1 MKQTILYFMAGLF
14 LLTGCA
20 KEELSLAEGNQVG
33 YLTVENLVPQ
43 QAEQVS
49 VGGSRAVDVDLYVEI
64 IDINATTTYN
74 PGSVPAKIELAV
86 GNCTVKAY
94 NAAYKDNTPNTA
106 KYYAEKTVEIEE
118 GKVEYL
124 SLEVP
129 MVNYG
134 VTLSLPDN
142 FSAWFSDYTF
152 SIGKS
157 AATETFSL
165 KEDEVI
171 YFDYQKG
178 DVLSYSLKVTSN
190 EEADGTFTQTG
201 SYGSDE
207 GKAIE
212 SGKIYQIIYNWETKA
227 LEMN

>member
-1 MKQTILYFMAGLF
+1 MKRTIQYFITGLL

-20 KEELSLAEGNQVG
+20 KEELSITESNQVG
-33 YLTVENLVPQ
+33 YLTVEDLTLQ
-43 QAEQVS
+43 QAELIS
-49 VGGSRAVDVDLYVEI
+49 VGSRAADADLYVEI
-64 IDINATTTYN
+64 TDTKDTTTYN
-74 PGSVPAKIELAV
+74 PGAVPAKIELAV
-86 GNCTVKAY
+86 GTCTVKAY
-94 NAAYKDNTPNTA
+94 NATYKDNTPNAA
-106 KYYAEKTVEIEE
+106 KYYAETTVEIKE

-142 FSAWFSDYTF
+142 FSDWFTDYTF
-152 SIGKS
+152 SIGKKT
-157 AATETFSL
+157 ATETSVL
-165 KEDEVI
+165 KEGEVI

-178 DVLSYSLKVTSN
+178 DVLSYSLKVTSK
-190 EEADGTFTQTG
+190 EEADGTFMQTG

-212 SGKIYQIIYNWETKA
+212 PGKIYQITYNWATKS

>member
-1 MKQTILYFMAGLF
+1 MKQTILYFIAGLF
-14 LLTGCA
+14 FLTGCTQ
-20 KEELSLAEGNQVG
+20 EEPSLTESNQVG
-33 YLTVENLVPQ
+33 YLTVEDLTLQ
-43 QAEQVS
+43 QAEQIS
-49 VGGSRAVDVDLYVEI
+49 VGSRAVDADLYVEI
-64 IDINATTTYN
+64 TDTKATTTYN
-74 PGSVPAKIELAV
+74 PEAVPAKIELAA
-86 GNCTVKAY
+86 GTCTVKAY
-94 NAAYKDNTPNTA
+94 NAAYKDNTTNAA
-106 KYYAEKTVEIEE
+106 KYYAETTVEIKE

-142 FSAWFSDYTF
+142 FSDWFTDYTF
-152 SIGKS
+152 SIGKKT
-157 AATETFSL
+157 AAETSVL
-165 KEDEVI
+165 KEGEVI

-178 DVLSYSLKVTSN
+178 DVLSYSLKVTSK
-190 EEADGTFTQTG
+190 EEADGTFMQSG

>member
-1 MKQTILYFMAGLF
+1 MKQTILYFIAGLF
-14 LLTGCA
+14 FLTGCTQ
-20 KEELSLAEGNQVG
+20 EEPSLTESNQVG
-33 YLTVENLVPQ
+33 YLTVEDLTLL
-43 QAEQVS
+43 QAEQIS
-49 VGGSRAVDVDLYVEI
+49 VGSRAVDADLYVEI
-64 IDINATTTYN
+64 TDTKATTTYN
-74 PGSVPAKIELAV
+74 PEAVPAKIELAV

-106 KYYAEKTVEIEE
+106 KYYAETKVEIKE

-142 FSAWFSDYTF
+142 FSGWFSDYSF

-165 KEDEVI
+165 KEGEVV

-178 DVLSYSLKVTSN
+178 DVLSYSLKVTSK

>member
-1 MKQTILYFMAGLF
+1 MKQTILYFIAGLF

-20 KEELSLAEGNQVG
+20 QEEPLLTESNQVG
-33 YLTVENLVPQ
+33 YLTVEDLILQ
-43 QAEQVS
+43 QAEQIS
-49 VGGSRAVDVDLYVEI
+49 VGSRAVDADLYVEI
-64 IDINATTTYN
+64 ADTNATTTYN
-74 PGSVPAKIELAV
+74 PGAVPAKIELTT
-86 GNCTVKAY
+86 GTCTVKAY
-94 NAAYKDNTPNTA
+94 NAAYKDNTPNAA
-106 KYYAEKTVEIEE
+106 KYYAETTVEIKE

-142 FSAWFSDYTF
+142 FSYRFSDYTF
-152 SIGKS
+152 SIGKKT
-157 AATETFSL
+157 ATETSVL
-165 KEDEVI
+165 KEGEVI

-178 DVLSYSLKVTSN
+178 DVLSYSLKVTSK
-190 EEADGTFTQTG
+190 EEADGTFMQTG
-201 SYGSDE
+201 SYGDAE

-212 SGKIYQIIYNWETKA
+212 AGKIYRITYNWATKS

>member
-1 MKQTILYFMAGLF
+1 MKQTILYFIAGLF

-20 KEELSLAEGNQVG
+20 QEEPSLTESNQVG
-33 YLTVENLVPQ
+33 YLTVEDLTFQ
-43 QAEQVS
+43 QAELIS
-49 VGGSRAVDVDLYVEI
+49 VGSRAADADLYVEI
-64 IDINATTTYN
+64 TDTKVTTTYN
-74 PGSVPAKIELAV
+74 PDSVPAKIELAV
-86 GNCTVKAY
+86 GNCTIKAY
-94 NAAYKDNTPNTA
+94 NAAYKDKTPNAA
-106 KYYAEKTVEIEE
+106 KYYAETTVEIKE

-165 KEDEVI
+165 KEGEVV

-178 DVLSYSLKVTSN
+178 DVLSYSLKVTSK

-212 SGKIYQIIYNWETKA
+212 AGKIYRITYNWETKA
-227 LEMN
+227 LEIN

>member
-1 MKQTILYFMAGLF
+1 MKQTILYFIAGLF
-14 LLTGCA
+14 LLTGCTQ
-20 KEELSLAEGNQVG
+20 EEPSLTESNQVG
-33 YLTVENLVPQ
+33 YLTVEDLTLL
-43 QAEQVS
+43 QAEQIS
-49 VGGSRAVDVDLYVEI
+49 VGSRAVNADLYVEI
-64 IDINATTTYN
+64 TDAKATTTYK
-74 PGSVPAKIELAV
+74 PGAVPAKIELAA
-86 GNCTVKAY
+86 GTCTVKAY
-94 NAAYKDNTPNTA
+94 NAAYKDNTTNAA
-106 KYYAEKTVEIEE
+106 KYYAETTVEIKE

-142 FSAWFSDYTF
+142 FSHWFSDYTF

-157 AATETFSL
+157 AATETL

-178 DVLSYSLKVTSN
+178 DVLSYSLKVTSK
-190 EEADGTFTQTG
+190 EEADGTFTQIG

>member
-1 MKQTILYFMAGLF
+1 MKQTILYFIAGLF

-20 KEELSLAEGNQVG
+20 QEEPLLTESNQVG
-33 YLTVENLVPQ
+33 YLTVEDLILQ
-43 QAEQVS
+43 QAEQIS
-49 VGGSRAVDVDLYVEI
+49 VGSRAVDADLYVEI
-64 IDINATTTYN
+64 TDTKATTTYN
-74 PGSVPAKIELAV
+74 PGAVPAKIELTT
-86 GNCTVKAY
+86 GTCTVKAY
-94 NAAYKDNTPNTA
+94 NAAYKDNTTNAA
-106 KYYAEKTVEIEE
+106 KYYAETTVEIKE

-142 FSAWFSDYTF
+142 FSYWFSDYTF
-152 SIGKS
+152 SIGKKT
-157 AATETFSL
+157 ATETSVL
-165 KEDEVI
+165 KEGEVI

-178 DVLSYSLKVTSN
+178 DVLSYSLKVTS
-190 EEADGTFTQTG
+190 EEETDGTFMQTG

-212 SGKIYQIIYNWETKA
+212 AGKIYQITYNWATKS
-227 LEMN
+227 LDMN

>member
-1 MKQTILYFMAGLF
+1 MKQTILYFIAGLF
-14 LLTGCA
+14 FLTGCTQ
-20 KEELSLAEGNQVG
+20 EEPSLTESNQVG
-33 YLTVENLVPQ
+33 YLTVEDLTLQ
-43 QAEQVS
+43 QAEQIS
-49 VGGSRAVDVDLYVEI
+49 VGSRAVDADLYVEI
-64 IDINATTTYN
+64 ADTKATTTYE
-74 PGSVPAKIELAV
+74 PGKVPAKIELAV
-86 GNCTVKAY
+86 GTCTVKAY
-94 NAAYKDNTPNTA
+94 NAAYKDNIPNAA
-106 KYYAEKTVEIEE
+106 KYYAETTVEIKE

-142 FSAWFSDYTF
+142 FSDWFSDYTF

-157 AATETFSL
+157 AATEIFSL

-171 YFDYQKG
+171 YFDYQEG
-178 DVLSYSLKVTSN
+178 DVLSYSLLVTSKK
-190 EEADGTFTQTG
+190 EADRTFMQTG

-212 SGKIYQIIYNWETKA
+212 AGKIYQITYNWATKS

>member
-1 MKQTILYFMAGLF
+1 MKQTILYFIAGLF
-14 LLTGCA
+14 FLTGCTQ
-20 KEELSLAEGNQVG
+20 EEPSLTESDQIG
-33 YLTVENLVPQ
+33 YLTVEDLTLQ
-43 QAEQVS
+43 QAEQIS
-49 VGGSRAVDVDLYVEI
+49 VGSRAVDADLYVEI
-64 IDINATTTYN
+64 ADTNATTTYN
-74 PGSVPAKIELAV
+74 PGAVPAKIELTT
-86 GNCTVKAY
+86 GTCTVKAY

-106 KYYAEKTVEIEE
+106 KYYAETKVEIKE

-142 FSAWFSDYTF
+142 FSDWFTDYTF
-152 SIGKS
+152 SIGKKT
-157 AATETFSL
+157 AAETSVL
-165 KEDEVI
+165 KEGEVI

-178 DVLSYSLKVTSN
+178 DVLSYSLKVTSK
-190 EEADGTFTQTG
+190 EEADGTFMQSG
-201 SYGSDE
+201 SYGDAE

-212 SGKIYQIIYNWETKA
+212 PGKIYQITYNWATKS

>member
-20 KEELSLAEGNQVG
+20 KEGLSLAEGNQVG

-43 QAEQVS
+43 QAEQIS
-49 VGGSRAVDVDLYVEI
+49 VGSRAVDADLYVEI
-64 IDINATTTYN
+64 TDSTKTTTYN
-74 PGSVPAKIELAV
+74 PGTLPGKVELHV
-86 GNCTVKAY
+86 GKCTMKAY
-94 NAAYKDNTPNTA
+94 NAAYKDNTPNAA
-106 KYYAEKTVEIEE
+106 KYYAETTVEIKE

-142 FSAWFSDYTF
+142 FSYWFSDYTF

-178 DVLSYSLKVTSN
+178 DVLSYSLKVTSK
-190 EEADGTFTQTG
+190 EETDGTFTQTG

>member
-1 MKQTILYFMAGLF
+1 MKQTIVYFIVGLF

-20 KEELSLAEGNQVG
+20 QEELSLIESNQVG
-33 YLTVENLVPQ
+33 YLTVENLTLQ
-43 QAEQVS
+43 QAELIS
-49 VGGSRAVDVDLYVEI
+49 VGSRAADADLYVEI
-64 IDINATTTYN
+64 TDAKATTTYN
-74 PGSVPAKIELAV
+74 PGVVPAKIELTA
-86 GNCTVKAY
+86 GTCTVKAY
-94 NAAYKDNTPNTA
+94 NAAYKDNTTNAA
-106 KYYAEKTVEIEE
+106 KYYAETKVEIEE

-142 FSAWFSDYTF
+142 FSDWFSDYTF

-157 AATETFSL
+157 AATETFGL

-171 YFDYQKG
+171 YFDYQQG
-178 DVLSYSLKVTSN
+178 DVLSYSLSVTSK

-207 GKAIE
+207 EKAIE
-212 SGKIYQIIYNWETKA
+212 AGKIYRITYNWATES
-227 LEMN
+227 LEVE

>member
-1 MKQTILYFMAGLF
+1 MKQTILYFIAGLF

-20 KEELSLAEGNQVG
+20 QEEPLLTESNQVG
-33 YLTVENLVPQ
+33 YLTVEDLILQ
-43 QAEQVS
+43 QAEQIS
-49 VGGSRAVDVDLYVEI
+49 VGSRAVDADLYVEI
-64 IDINATTTYN
+64 ADTNATTTYN
-74 PGSVPAKIELAV
+74 PGAVPAKIELTT
-86 GNCTVKAY
+86 GTCTVKAY
-94 NAAYKDNTPNTA
+94 NAAYKDNTTNAA
-106 KYYAEKTVEIEE
+106 KYYAETTVEIKE

-142 FSAWFSDYTF
+142 FSYWFSDYTF
-152 SIGKS
+152 SIGKKT
-157 AATETFSL
+157 ATETSVL
-165 KEDEVI
+165 KEGEVI

-178 DVLSYSLKVTSN
+178 DVLSYSLKVTSK
-190 EEADGTFTQTG
+190 EEANGTFMQTG
-201 SYGSDE
+201 SYGDAE

-212 SGKIYQIIYNWETKA
+212 AGKIYRITYNWATKS

>member
-1 MKQTILYFMAGLF
+1 MKQTILYFIAGLF
-14 LLTGCA
+14 FLTGCTQ
-20 KEELSLAEGNQVG
+20 EEPSLTESNQVG
-33 YLTVENLVPQ
+33 YLTVEDLTLQ
-43 QAEQVS
+43 QAEQIS
-49 VGGSRAVDVDLYVEI
+49 VGSRAVDADLYVEI
-64 IDINATTTYN
+64 TDTKATTTYN
-74 PGSVPAKIELAV
+74 LGAVPAKIELAV

-106 KYYAEKTVEIEE
+106 KYYAETKVEIKE

-142 FSAWFSDYTF
+142 FSGWFSDYTF

-165 KEDEVI
+165 KEGEVV

-178 DVLSYSLKVTSN
+178 DVLSYSLKVTSK
-190 EEADGTFTQTG
+190 EEADVTFTQTG

>member
-49 VGGSRAVDVDLYVEI
+49 VGGSRAVDADLYVEI
-64 IDINATTTYN
+64 TDTKATTTYK
-74 PGSVPAKIELAV
+74 PGAVPAKIELTT
-86 GNCTVKAY
+86 GTCTVKAY
-94 NAAYKDNTPNTA
+94 NAAYKDNTTNAA
-106 KYYAEKTVEIEE
+106 KYYAETTVEIKE

-142 FSAWFSDYTF
+142 FSDWFSDYTF

-178 DVLSYSLKVTSN
+178 DVLSYSLKVTSK
-190 EEADGTFTQTG
+190 EEAFTQTG

>member
-1 MKQTILYFMAGLF
+1 MKQTILYFIAGLF
-14 LLTGCA
+14 FLTGCTQ
-20 KEELSLAEGNQVG
+20 EEPSLTESNQVG
-33 YLTVENLVPQ
+33 YLTVEDLTLQ
-43 QAEQVS
+43 QAEQIS
-49 VGGSRAVDVDLYVEI
+49 VGSRAVDPDLYVEI
-64 IDINATTTYN
+64 TDTKATTTYN
-74 PGSVPAKIELAV
+74 PGMVPAKIELAV
-86 GNCTVKAY
+86 GTCTVKAY
-94 NAAYKDNTPNTA
+94 NAAYKDDTSNAA
-106 KYYAEKTVEIEE
+106 KYYAETTVEIKE

-142 FSAWFSDYTF
+142 FSDWFSDYTF

-178 DVLSYSLKVTSN
+178 DVLSYSLKVTSK
-190 EEADGTFTQTG
+190 EEADGPFTQTG

-212 SGKIYQIIYNWETKA
+212 AGKIYRITYNWETKA
-227 LEMN
+227 LEIN

>member
-1 MKQTILYFMAGLF
+1 MKQAILYFIAGLF

-20 KEELSLAEGNQVG
+20 QEEPLLTESNQVG
-33 YLTVENLVPQ
+33 YLTVEDLILQ
-43 QAEQVS
+43 QAEQIS
-49 VGGSRAVDVDLYVEI
+49 VGSRAVDADLYVEI
-64 IDINATTTYN
+64 ADTNATTTYN
-74 PGSVPAKIELAV
+74 PGAVPAKIELTT
-86 GNCTVKAY
+86 GTCTVKAY
-94 NAAYKDNTPNTA
+94 NAAYKDNTTNAA
-106 KYYAEKTVEIEE
+106 KYYAETTVEIKE

-142 FSAWFSDYTF
+142 FSYWFSDYTF
-152 SIGKS
+152 SIGKKT
-157 AATETFSL
+157 ATETSVL
-165 KEDEVI
+165 KEGEVI

-178 DVLSYSLKVTSN
+178 DVLSYSLKVTSK
-190 EEADGTFTQTG
+190 EEADGTFMQTG
-201 SYGSDE
+201 SYGDAE

-212 SGKIYQIIYNWETKA
+212 AGKIYRITYNWATKS

>member
-1 MKQTILYFMAGLF
+1 MKQTILYFIAGLF
-14 LLTGCA
+14 FLTGCTQ
-20 KEELSLAEGNQVG
+20 EEPSLTGSNQVG
-33 YLTVENLVPQ
+33 YLTVEDLTLL
-43 QAEQVS
+43 QAEQIS
-49 VGGSRAVDVDLYVEI
+49 VGSRAVDADLYVEI
-64 IDINATTTYN
+64 TDTKATTTYN
-74 PGSVPAKIELAV
+74 PEAVPAKIELTA
-86 GNCTVKAY
+86 GTCTVKAY
-94 NAAYKDNTPNTA
+94 NVAYKDNTTNAA
-106 KYYAEKTVEIEE
+106 KYYAETTVEIKE

-142 FSAWFSDYTF
+142 FSDLFSDYTF

-157 AATETFSL
+157 ATETFSL

-178 DVLSYSLKVTSN
+178 DVLSYSLKVTSQ
-190 EEADGTFTQTG
+190 EEADGMFTQTG

-207 GKAIE
+207 GKTIE

>member
-1 MKQTILYFMAGLF
+1 MKQTILYFIAGLF

-43 QAEQVS
+43 QAEQIS
-49 VGGSRAVDVDLYVEI
+49 VGSRAVDADLYVEI
-64 IDINATTTYN
+64 TDSTKTTTYN
-74 PGSVPAKIELAV
+74 PGTLPGKVELHV
-86 GNCTVKAY
+86 GKYSMKAY
-94 NAAYKDNTPNTA
+94 NAAYKDNTPNAA
-106 KYYAEKTVEIEE
+106 KYYAETTVEIKE

-134 VTLSLPDN
+134 VMLSLPDN
-142 FSAWFSDYTF
+142 FSDWFTDYTF
-152 SIGKS
+152 SIGKKT
-157 AATETFSL
+157 ATETSVL
-165 KEDEVI
+165 KEGEVI

-178 DVLSYSLKVTSN
+178 DVLSYSLKVTSK
-190 EEADGTFTQTG
+190 EETDGTFMQSG
-201 SYGSDE
+201 SYGDAE

-212 SGKIYQIIYNWETKA
+212 PGKIYQITYNWATKA

>member
-1 MKQTILYFMAGLF
+1 MKQTILYFIAGLF
-14 LLTGCA
+14 LLTGCTQ
-20 KEELSLAEGNQVG
+20 EELSLTESDQIG
-33 YLTVENLVPQ
+33 YLTVEDLTLQ
-43 QAEQVS
+43 QAELIS
-49 VGGSRAVDVDLYVEI
+49 VGSRAADADLYVEI
-64 IDINATTTYN
+64 TDAKATTTYN
-74 PGSVPAKIELAV
+74 PGTVPAKIELAA
-86 GNCTVKAY
+86 GTCTVKAY
-94 NAAYKDNTPNTA
+94 NAAYKDNTTNAA
-106 KYYAEKTVEIEE
+106 KYYAETTVEIKE

-142 FSAWFSDYTF
+142 FSDWFSDYTF

-157 AATETFSL
+157 TATETL

-171 YFDYQKG
+171 YFDYQQG
-178 DVLSYSLKVTSN
+178 DVLSYSLKVTSK
-190 EEADGTFTQTG
+190 EEADGTF
-201 SYGSDE
+201 
-207 GKAIE
+207 IE

>member
-1 MKQTILYFMAGLF
+1 MKQTILYFIAGLF
-14 LLTGCA
+14 LLTGCTQ
-20 KEELSLAEGNQVG
+20 EELSLTESDQIG
-33 YLTVENLVPQ
+33 YLTVEDLTLQ
-43 QAEQVS
+43 QAELIS
-49 VGGSRAVDVDLYVEI
+49 VGSRAADADLYVEI
-64 IDINATTTYN
+64 TDAKATTTYN
-74 PGSVPAKIELAV
+74 LGTVPAKIELAA
-86 GNCTVKAY
+86 GTCTVKAY
-94 NAAYKDNTPNTA
+94 NAAYKDNTTNAA
-106 KYYAEKTVEIEE
+106 KYYAETTVEIKE

-142 FSAWFSDYTF
+142 FSDWFSDYTF

-157 AATETFSL
+157 TATETL

-171 YFDYQKG
+171 YFDYQQG
-178 DVLSYSLKVTSN
+178 DVLSYSLKVTSK
-190 EEADGTFTQTG
+190 EEADGTFTQIG

>member
-1 MKQTILYFMAGLF
+1 MKQTILYFIAGLF

-20 KEELSLAEGNQVG
+20 QEEPLLTESNQVG
-33 YLTVENLVPQ
+33 YLTVEDLILQ
-43 QAEQVS
+43 QAEQIS
-49 VGGSRAVDVDLYVEI
+49 VGSRAVDADLYVEI
-64 IDINATTTYN
+64 ADTNATTTYN
-74 PGSVPAKIELAV
+74 PGAVPAKIELTT
-86 GNCTVKAY
+86 GTCTVKAY
-94 NAAYKDNTPNTA
+94 NAAYKDNTTNAA
-106 KYYAEKTVEIEE
+106 KYYAETKVEIEE

-142 FSAWFSDYTF
+142 FSVWFSDYTF
-152 SIGKS
+152 SIGKKT
-157 AATETFSL
+157 ATETSVL
-165 KEDEVI
+165 KEGEVI

-178 DVLSYSLKVTSN
+178 DVLSYSLKVTSK
-190 EEADGTFTQTG
+190 EEADGTFMQTG

-212 SGKIYQIIYNWETKA
+212 PGKIYQITYNWATKS

>member
-1 MKQTILYFMAGLF
+1 MKQTIVYFIVGLF
-14 LLTGCA
+14 LLTGCTQ
-20 KEELSLAEGNQVG
+20 EELSLTESNQVG
-33 YLTVENLVPQ
+33 YLTVEDLTLQ
-43 QAEQVS
+43 QAELIS
-49 VGGSRAVDVDLYVEI
+49 VDSRAADADLYVEI
-64 IDINATTTYN
+64 TDAKATTTYN
-74 PGSVPAKIELAV
+74 PGAVPAKIELTA
-86 GNCTVKAY
+86 GTCTVKAY
-94 NAAYKDNTPNTA
+94 NAAYKDNTTNAA
-106 KYYAEKTVEIEE
+106 KYYAETTVEIKE

-142 FSAWFSDYTF
+142 FSDWFSDYTF

-157 AATETFSL
+157 AATETL

-171 YFDYQKG
+171 YFDYQQG
-178 DVLSYSLKVTSN
+178 DILSYSLSVTSK
-190 EEADGTFTQTG
+190 EEADGIFEQTG

-212 SGKIYQIIYNWETKA
+212 AGKIYRITYNWATES
-227 LEMN
+227 LEVE

>member
-1 MKQTILYFMAGLF
+1 MKQTILYFIAGLF
-14 LLTGCA
+14 FLTGCTQ
-20 KEELSLAEGNQVG
+20 EEPSLTESNQVG
-33 YLTVENLVPQ
+33 YLTVEDLTLQ
-43 QAEQVS
+43 QAEQIS
-49 VGGSRAVDVDLYVEI
+49 VGSRAVDADLYVEI
-64 IDINATTTYN
+64 TDSTKTTTYN
-74 PGSVPAKIELAV
+74 PGTLPGKVELHV
-86 GNCTVKAY
+86 GKCTMKAY
-94 NAAYKDNTPNTA
+94 NAAYKDNTPNAA
-106 KYYAEKTVEIEE
+106 KYYAETTVEIKE

-142 FSAWFSDYTF
+142 FSHWFSDYTF

-178 DVLSYSLKVTSN
+178 DVLSYSLKVTSK

-207 GKAIE
+207 GKTIE
-212 SGKIYQIIYNWETKA
+212 SGKIYQIIYNWKTKA

>member
-1 MKQTILYFMAGLF
+1 MKQKILYFIAGLF
-14 LLTGCA
+14 FLTGCA
-20 KEELSLAEGNQVG
+20 QEELSITESNQVG

-43 QAEQVS
+43 QAEQIS
-49 VGGSRAVDVDLYVEI
+49 VGSRAVDADLYVEI
-64 IDINATTTYN
+64 ADTNATTTYN
-74 PGSVPAKIELAV
+74 PGAVPAKIELTT
-86 GNCTVKAY
+86 GTCTVKAY
-94 NAAYKDNTPNTA
+94 NAAYKDNTPNAA
-106 KYYAEKTVEIEE
+106 KYYAETTVEIKE

-142 FSAWFSDYTF
+142 FSYWFSDYTF
-152 SIGKS
+152 SIGKKT
-157 AATETFSL
+157 ATETSVL
-165 KEDEVI
+165 KEGEVI

-178 DVLSYSLKVTSN
+178 DVLSYSLKVTST
-190 EEADGTFTQTG
+190 EETDGTFMQSG
-201 SYGSDE
+201 SYGDAE

-212 SGKIYQIIYNWETKA
+212 PGKIYQITYNWATKA

>member
-1 MKQTILYFMAGLF
+1 MKQTILYFIAGLF
-14 LLTGCA
+14 LLTGCTQ
-20 KEELSLAEGNQVG
+20 EELSLTESDQIG
-33 YLTVENLVPQ
+33 YLTVEGLTLQ
-43 QAEQVS
+43 QAELIS
-49 VGGSRAVDVDLYVEI
+49 VGSRAADADLYVEI
-64 IDINATTTYN
+64 TDTKATTTYN
-74 PGSVPAKIELAV
+74 PGAVPAKIELTA
-86 GNCTVKAY
+86 GTCTVKAY
-94 NAAYKDNTPNTA
+94 NAAYKDNTTNAA
-106 KYYAEKTVEIEE
+106 KYYAETTVEIKE

-142 FSAWFSDYTF
+142 FSDWFSDYTF

-157 AATETFSL
+157 TATETL

-171 YFDYQKG
+171 YFDYQQG
-178 DVLSYSLKVTSN
+178 DVLSYSLSVTSK
-190 EEADGTFTQTG
+190 EESDGTFTQTG

-212 SGKIYQIIYNWETKA
+212 TGKIYRITYNWETKA
-227 LEMN
+227 LEIN

>member
-1 MKQTILYFMAGLF
+1 MKQTIVYFIAGLF

-33 YLTVENLVPQ
+33 YLTVENLDPQ
-43 QAEQVS
+43 QAEQIS
-49 VGGSRAVDVDLYVEI
+49 VGSRAVDADLYVEI
-64 IDINATTTYN
+64 TDINATTTYN

-86 GNCTVKAY
+86 GTCTVKAY
-94 NAAYKDNTPNTA
+94 NATYKDNTPNAA
-106 KYYAEKTVEIEE
+106 KYYAETKVEIEE

-142 FSAWFSDYTF
+142 FSDWFSDYTF
-152 SIGKS
+152 SIGKKT
-157 AATETFSL
+157 ATETSVL
-165 KEDEVI
+165 KEGEVI

-178 DVLSYSLKVTSN
+178 DVLSYSLKVTSK
-190 EEADGTFTQTG
+190 EADGTFTQTG
-201 SYGSDE
+201 SYGDAE

-212 SGKIYQIIYNWETKA
+212 SGKIYRITYNWATKS

>member
-1 MKQTILYFMAGLF
+1 MKHTILYFIAGLF
-14 LLTGCA
+14 LLTGCV
-20 KEELSLAEGNQVG
+20 KEELSLTESNQVG
-33 YLTVENLVPQ
+33 YLTVEDLTLQ
-43 QAEQVS
+43 QAEQIS
-49 VGGSRAVDVDLYVEI
+49 VGSRAVDADLYVEI
-64 IDINATTTYN
+64 TDTKATTTYN
-74 PGSVPAKIELAV
+74 PGAVPAKIELTT
-86 GNCTVKAY
+86 GTCTVKAY
-94 NAAYKDNTPNTA
+94 NAAYKDNTTNAA
-106 KYYAEKTVEIEE
+106 KYYAETTVEIKE

-142 FSAWFSDYTF
+142 FSDWFSDYTF

-178 DVLSYSLKVTSN
+178 DVLSYSLKVTSK
-190 EEADGTFTQTG
+190 EEAFTQTG

-207 GKAIE
+207 GKTIE

>member
-1 MKQTILYFMAGLF
+1 MKQTILYFIAGLF
-14 LLTGCA
+14 FLTGCTQ
-20 KEELSLAEGNQVG
+20 EEPSLTESNQVG
-33 YLTVENLVPQ
+33 YLTVEDLTLL
-43 QAEQVS
+43 QAEQIS
-49 VGGSRAVDVDLYVEI
+49 VGSRAVDADLYVEI
-64 IDINATTTYN
+64 TDAKATTTYN
-74 PGSVPAKIELAV
+74 PGMVPAKIELAA
-86 GNCTVKAY
+86 GICTVKAY
-94 NAAYKDNTPNTA
+94 NAAYKDNTTNAA
-106 KYYAEKTVEIEE
+106 KYYAETTVEIKE

-142 FSAWFSDYTF
+142 FSDWFTDYTF
-152 SIGKS
+152 SIGKKT
-157 AATETFSL
+157 ATETSVL
-165 KEDEVI
+165 KEGEVI

-178 DVLSYSLKVTSN
+178 DVLSYSLKVTSK
-190 EEADGTFTQTG
+190 EEADGTFMQTG

-212 SGKIYQIIYNWETKA
+212 AGKIYQITYNWATKS

>member
-1 MKQTILYFMAGLF
+1 MKHTILYFIAGLF
-14 LLTGCA
+14 LLTGCV
-20 KEELSLAEGNQVG
+20 KEEPSLTESNQVG
-33 YLTVENLVPQ
+33 YLTVEDLTLQ
-43 QAEQVS
+43 QAELIS
-49 VGGSRAVDVDLYVEI
+49 VGSRAADADLYVEI
-64 IDINATTTYN
+64 ADTNATTTYN
-74 PGSVPAKIELAV
+74 PGAVPAKIELTT
-86 GNCTVKAY
+86 GTCTVKAY
-94 NAAYKDNTPNTA
+94 NAAYKDNTPNAA
-106 KYYAEKTVEIEE
+106 KYYAETTVEIKE

-142 FSAWFSDYTF
+142 FSDWFTDYTF
-152 SIGKS
+152 SIGKKT
-157 AATETFSL
+157 ATETSVL
-165 KEDEVI
+165 KEGEVI

-178 DVLSYSLKVTSN
+178 DVLSYSLKVTSK
-190 EEADGTFTQTG
+190 EEADGTFMQTG

-212 SGKIYQIIYNWETKA
+212 PGKIYQITYNWATKS

>member
-43 QAEQVS
+43 QAEQIS
-49 VGGSRAVDVDLYVEI
+49 VGSRAVDADLYVEI
-64 IDINATTTYN
+64 TDTKATTTYN
-74 PGSVPAKIELAV
+74 PGKVPAKIELAV
-86 GNCTVKAY
+86 GNCTIKAY
-94 NAAYKDNTPNTA
+94 NAAYKDNTTNAA
-106 KYYAEKTVEIEE
+106 KYYAETTVEIKE

-142 FSAWFSDYTF
+142 FSGWFSDYTF

-165 KEDEVI
+165 KEGEVV

-178 DVLSYSLKVTSN
+178 DVLSYSLKVTSK
-190 EEADGTFTQTG
+190 EEADVTFTQTG

>member
-1 MKQTILYFMAGLF
+1 MKQTILYFIAGLF

-43 QAEQVS
+43 QAEQIS
-49 VGGSRAVDVDLYVEI
+49 VGSRAVDADLYVEI
-64 IDINATTTYN
+64 TDSTKTTTYN
-74 PGSVPAKIELAV
+74 PGTLPGKVELHV
-86 GNCTVKAY
+86 GKYSMKAY
-94 NAAYKDNTPNTA
+94 NAAYKDNTPNAA
-106 KYYAEKTVEIEE
+106 KYYAETTVEIKE

-142 FSAWFSDYTF
+142 FSDWFSDYTF
-152 SIGKS
+152 SIGKKT
-157 AATETFSL
+157 ATETSVL
-165 KEDEVI
+165 KEGEVI

-178 DVLSYSLKVTSN
+178 DVLSYSLKVTSK
-190 EEADGTFTQTG
+190 EETDGTFMQSG
-201 SYGSDE
+201 SYGDAE

-212 SGKIYQIIYNWETKA
+212 PGKIYQITYNWATKS

>member
-1 MKQTILYFMAGLF
+1 MKQTIVYFIVGLF

-20 KEELSLAEGNQVG
+20 QEELSLTGSNQVG
-33 YLTVENLVPQ
+33 YLAVEDLTLQ
-43 QAEQVS
+43 QAELIS
-49 VGGSRAVDVDLYVEI
+49 VGSRAVDADLYVEI
-64 IDINATTTYN
+64 TDTKDTTTYN
-74 PGSVPAKIELAV
+74 PGAVPAKIELAA
-86 GNCTVKAY
+86 GTCTVKAY
-94 NAAYKDNTPNTA
+94 NAAYKDNTTNAA
-106 KYYAEKTVEIEE
+106 KYYAETKVEIEE

-142 FSAWFSDYTF
+142 FSDWFSDYTF

-157 AATETFSL
+157 AATETFGL

-171 YFDYQKG
+171 YFDYQQE
-178 DVLSYSLKVTSN
+178 DVLSYSLSVTSK
-190 EEADGTFTQTG
+190 EEADGTFIQTG

-207 GKAIE
+207 EKAIE
-212 SGKIYQIIYNWETKA
+212 AGKIYRITYNWATES
-227 LEMN
+227 LEVE

>member
-1 MKQTILYFMAGLF
+1 MKQTILYFIAGLF

-33 YLTVENLVPQ
+33 YLTVENLDPQ
-43 QAEQVS
+43 QAEQIS
-49 VGGSRAVDVDLYVEI
+49 VGSRAVDADLYVEI
-64 IDINATTTYN
+64 TDINATTTYN

-86 GNCTVKAY
+86 GTCTVKAY
-94 NAAYKDNTPNTA
+94 NATYKDNTPNAA
-106 KYYAEKTVEIEE
+106 KYYAETKVEIEE

-142 FSAWFSDYTF
+142 FSDWFTDYTF
-152 SIGKS
+152 SIGKKT
-157 AATETFSL
+157 ATETSVL
-165 KEDEVI
+165 KEGEVI

-178 DVLSYSLKVTSN
+178 DVLSYSLKVTSK
-190 EEADGTFTQTG
+190 EEADGTFMQTG

-212 SGKIYQIIYNWETKA
+212 AGKIYQITYNWATKS